1 MLTALHIENYRSFAA
16 LDVGSLTRVNLF
28 VGVNN
33 AGKTTLLDA
42 IDLLAYRDSP
52 EALWR
57 APERRGEVSAGDP
70 GGASGAWENLDF
82 DLSLV
87 LHQRALHEGLGFL
100 IKGEIST
107 SPAPAFVRTALSRRE
122 GNGLVLDFESD
133 HHQKLSLEVSP
144 HGRLVETAH
153 RSRDQLG
160 LTWHRVVVE
169 TDLPETRFLST
180 RLDDLQDVAASWEE
194 IVLTPDE
201 QPILAALQILEPDL
215 ERIAYV
221 GTNVPGSHGRGFVV
235 KMKGSD
241 RRLPLGSL
249 GDGMRRMLAVA
260 LQLVRSRGGYLL
272 VDEVDAGLHH
282 SVMASLWRLV
292 VKTALRLDVQV
303 FATTHSYDCVYAL
316 ASLCEEESAISTE
329 IAVHRIERSKASTVR
344 YTAAEIA
351 IAAEHRL
358 EVR

>member
-1 MLTALHIENYRSFAA
+1 MLTALHIENYRSFAS
-16 LDVGSLTRVNLF
+16 LDVNSLARVNLF

-42 IDLLAYRDSP
+42 VDLLAYRDSA

-57 APERRGEVSAGDP
+57 SPERRGEVSVGDP
-70 GGASGAWENLDF
+70 GPVSAGWETIDF

-87 LHQRALHEGLGFL
+87 LHQRAFREGLGFS
-100 IKGEIST
+100 IEGKTAASST
-107 SPAPAFVRTALSRRE
+107 FVRTGLSRRE
-122 GNGLVLDFESD
+122 GNGFVLDFESD
-133 HHQKLSLEVSP
+133 LGAKTFMEVSP
-144 HGRLVETAH
+144 HGRLIDTVH
-153 RSRDQLG
+153 RSRDQRG
-160 LTWHRVVVE
+160 LTWHRTTIE
-169 TDLPETRFLST
+169 TELPETRYIST
-180 RLDDLQDVAASWEE
+180 RQDDLQEVAASWEE

-201 QPILAALQILEPDL
+201 QPILAALQILEPEL
-215 ERIAYV
+215 ERIAFV

-260 LQLVRSRGGYLL
+260 LQLVRARGGYLL
-272 VDEVDAGLHH
+272 VDEIDAGLHH

-292 VKTALRLDVQV
+292 VMTAQRLDVQV
-303 FATTHSYDCVYAL
+303 FATTHSHDCVYAL
-316 ASLCEEESAISTE
+316 ATLCEEEKAIAEE
-329 IAVHRIERSKASTVR
+329 IAVHRIERSNPRTVR
-344 YTAAEIA
+344 YSAEEIA

>member
-1 MLTALHIENYRSFAA
+1 MLTALHIENYRSFAS
-16 LDVGSLTRVNLF
+16 LDVPSLARVNLF

-42 IDLLAYRDSP
+42 VDLLAYRDSV

-57 APERRGEVSAGDP
+57 APERRGEVSVGDP
-70 GGASGAWENLDF
+70 GGASAAWDTIDF

-87 LHQRALHEGLGFL
+87 LHQRVFKEGPGFL
-100 IKGEIST
+100 IEAKT
-107 SPAPAFVRTALSRRE
+107 AALPQFVRTVLSRVK
-122 GNGLVLDFESD
+122 GNGLTLNFDSD
-133 HHQKLSLEVSP
+133 LGEQVSIDISP
-144 HGRLVETAH
+144 HGRLVETGH
-153 RSRDQLG
+153 RSRDQRG
-160 LTWHRVVVE
+160 LTWHRVTVE
-169 TDLPETRFLST
+169 TDLPETRFIST
-180 RLDDLQDVAASWEE
+180 QQDDLQEVAASWEE

-221 GTNVPGSHGRGFVV
+221 GTSVPGSHGRGFVV

-249 GDGMRRMLAVA
+249 GDGMRRMLAIA
-260 LQLVRSRGGYLL
+260 LQLVRARGGYLL
-272 VDEVDAGLHH
+272 VDEIDAGLHH

-292 VKTALRLDVQV
+292 VKTAVRLDVQV
-303 FATTHSYDCVYAL
+303 FATTHSHDCVYAL
-316 ASLCEEESAISTE
+316 AALCEEERSLAE
-329 IAVHRIERSKASTVR
+329 EVAVHRIERSNPRTVR
-344 YTAAEIA
+344 YSAEEIA